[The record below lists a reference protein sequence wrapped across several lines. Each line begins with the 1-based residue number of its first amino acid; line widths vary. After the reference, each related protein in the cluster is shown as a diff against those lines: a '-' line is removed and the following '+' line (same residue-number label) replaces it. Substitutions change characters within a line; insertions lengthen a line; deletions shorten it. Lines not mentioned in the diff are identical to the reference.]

1 MQFGVTMFPTDYAIG
16 PGELAREVEA
26 HGFESLFF
34 PEHTHIPASRR
45 SPWPGGPDL
54 PREYSHT
61 LDLFVALTAA
71 AAATERLLVG
81 SGICLVIER
90 DPIVLAKEVASLDV
104 VSGGRALLG
113 IGGGWNLE
121 EMENHGTDPQR
132 RWRRMRET
140 VEAMKAI
147 WANDEAAYH
156 GEIVDFDPI
165 WQWPKPVQRPHPPVL
180 IGGDGPNTLR
190 RVARYGDGWMPI
202 DGRGRDNFGA
212 RIAELNELAAEAG
225 RGPLPVSLF
234 GVGSDP
240 ARIEAHAKAGVERVV
255 FALPPAPADVV
266 LPKLAARARLAE
278 QFAEGDER

>member
-1 MQFGVTMFPTDYAIG
+1 MKFGITMFPTDYAIG

-34 PEHTHIPASRR
+34 PEHTHIPASRK

-54 PREYSHT
+54 PEEYSHT

-90 DPIVLAKEVASLDV
+90 DPITLAKEVASLDF

-113 IGGGWNLE
+113 IGAGWNLE
-121 EMENHGTDPQR
+121 EMENHGTDPAR

-140 VEAMKAI
+140 VEAMRAI
-147 WANDEAAYH
+147 WGNDEGEYH
-156 GEIVDFDPI
+156 GELVDFDPI
-165 WQWPKPVQRPHPPVL
+165 WQWPKPIQEAGPPVI
-180 IGGDGPNTLR
+180 IGGDGPNTLK

-202 DGRGRDNFGA
+202 DGRNREDFA
-212 RIAELNELAAEAG
+212 PAIAELNDLAAEAG
-225 RGPLPVSLF
+225 RGPMTVSLF
-234 GVGSDP
+234 GAGSNP
-240 ARIEAHAKAGVERVV
+240 ARLEKHAKAGVDRIV
-255 FALPPAPADVV
+255 FLVPPAPADVV
-266 LPKLAARARLAE
+266 IPKLEANARLAE
-278 QFAEGDER
+278 QFA

>member
-1 MQFGVTMFPTDYAIG
+1 MKFGITMFPTDYAIG

-34 PEHTHIPASRR
+34 PEHTHIPASRK

-54 PREYSHT
+54 PKEYSHT

-90 DPIVLAKEVASLDV
+90 DPITLAKEVASLDH

-113 IGGGWNLE
+113 IGAGWNLE
-121 EMENHGTDPQR
+121 EMENHGTDPAR

-147 WANDEAAYH
+147 WANDEGEYH
-156 GEIVDFDPI
+156 GELIDFDPI
-165 WQWPKPVQRPHPPVL
+165 WQWPKPAQDPHPPVI
-180 IGGDGPNTLR
+180 IGGDGPTTLK

-202 DGRGRDNFGA
+202 DGRNRDDFA
-212 RIAELNELAAEAG
+212 PAIAELNDLAAEQG
-225 RGPLPVSLF
+225 RGPMSVSLF
-234 GVGSDP
+234 GSGPNP
-240 ARIEAHAKAGVERVV
+240 ARIEKHAKAGVDRIV
-255 FALPPAPADVV
+255 FLVPPAPADVV
-266 LPKLAARARLAE
+266 LPMVEERARLAE
-278 QFAEGDER
+278 QFA

>member
-1 MQFGVTMFPTDYAIG
+1 MKFGITMFPTDYAIG

-54 PREYSHT
+54 PEEYSHT

-90 DPIVLAKEVASLDV
+90 DPITLAKEVASLDF

-113 IGGGWNLE
+113 IGAGWNLE
-121 EMENHGTDPQR
+121 EMENHGTDPAR

-140 VEAMKAI
+140 IEAMRAI
-147 WANDEAAYH
+147 WGNDEGEYH
-156 GEIVDFDPI
+156 GELVDFDPI
-165 WQWPKPVQRPHPPVL
+165 WQWPKPIQEAGPPVI
-180 IGGDGPNTLR
+180 IGGDGPTTLK

-202 DGRGRDNFGA
+202 DGRNRDDFA
-212 RIAELNELAAEAG
+212 PAIAELNDLAAAEG
-225 RGPLPVSLF
+225 RGPMTVSLF
-234 GVGSDP
+234 GAGSNP
-240 ARIEAHAKAGVERVV
+240 ARLEKHARAGVDRIV
-255 FALPPAPADVV
+255 FLVPPAPADVV
-266 LPKLAARARLAE
+266 LPKLEANARLAE
-278 QFAEGDER
+278 QFA

>member
-1 MQFGVTMFPTDYAIG
+1 MKFGITMFPTDYAMG

-34 PEHTHIPASRR
+34 PEHTHIPASRK

-90 DPIVLAKEVASLDV
+90 DPITLAKEVASLDF

-113 IGGGWNLE
+113 IGAGWNLE
-121 EMENHGTDPQR
+121 EMENHGTDPAR

-140 VEAMKAI
+140 IEAMKAI
-147 WANDEAAYH
+147 WANDEGEYH
-156 GEIVDFDPI
+156 GELIDFDPI
-165 WQWPKPVQRPHPPVL
+165 WQWPKPVQDPHPPVI
-180 IGGDGPNTLR
+180 IGGDGPTTLK

-202 DGRGRDNFGA
+202 DGRNRADFGPA
-212 RIAELNELAAEAG
+212 IAELNDLAAEAG
-225 RGPLPVSLF
+225 RGPMTVSLF
-234 GVGSDP
+234 GGGSDP
-240 ARIEAHAKAGVERVV
+240 VRIEKHAKAGVDRIV
-255 FALPPAPADVV
+255 FLAPPAPADVV
-266 LPKLAARARLAE
+266 IPKLEGYARLAE
-278 QFAEGDER
+278 QFA

>member
-1 MQFGVTMFPTDYAIG
+1 MKFGITMFPTDYAIA

-34 PEHTHIPASRR
+34 PEHTHIPASRK
-45 SPWPGGPDL
+45 SPWPGGPEL

-71 AAATERLLVG
+71 ATATERLLVG

-90 DPIVLAKEVASLDV
+90 DPITLAKEVASLDF

-113 IGGGWNLE
+113 IGAGWNLE
-121 EMENHGTDPQR
+121 EMENHGTNPAR

-140 VEAMKAI
+140 IEAMKAI
-147 WANDEAAYH
+147 WANDEGEYH
-156 GEIVDFDPI
+156 GELVDFDPI
-165 WQWPKPVQRPHPPVL
+165 WQWPKPVQDPHPPVI
-180 IGGDGPNTLR
+180 IGGDGPTTLK

-202 DGRGRDNFGA
+202 DGRQRADFGA
-212 RIAELNELAAEAG
+212 AIAELNDLAAEAG

-234 GVGSDP
+234 GAGSDP
-240 ARIEAHAKAGVERVV
+240 ARIEKHAKAGVDRLV
-255 FALPPAPADVV
+255 FVLPPAPADVV
-266 LPKLAARARLAE
+266 LPKLEERARLAE
-278 QFAEGDER
+278 QFA

>member
-1 MQFGVTMFPTDYAIG
+1 MKFGITMFPTDYAIG

-34 PEHTHIPASRR
+34 PEHTHIPASRK

-54 PREYSHT
+54 PEEYSHT

-90 DPIVLAKEVASLDV
+90 DPITLAKEVASLDF

-113 IGGGWNLE
+113 IGAGWNLE
-121 EMENHGTDPQR
+121 EMENHGTDPAR

-140 VEAMKAI
+140 VEAMRAI
-147 WANDEAAYH
+147 WGNDEGEYH
-156 GEIVDFDPI
+156 GELVDFDPI
-165 WQWPKPVQRPHPPVL
+165 WQWPKPIQEGGPPVI
-180 IGGDGPNTLR
+180 IGGDGPTTLK

-202 DGRGRDNFGA
+202 DGRNREDFA
-212 RIAELNELAAEAG
+212 PAIAELNDLAAEAG
-225 RGPLPVSLF
+225 RGPMTVSLF
-234 GVGSDP
+234 GAGSNP
-240 ARIEAHAKAGVERVV
+240 ARLEKHAKAGVDRIV
-255 FALPPAPADVV
+255 FLVPPAPADVV
-266 LPKLAARARLAE
+266 LPKLEANARLAE
-278 QFAEGDER
+278 QFA

>member
-1 MQFGVTMFPTDYAIG
+1 MKFGITMFPTDYAIG

-34 PEHTHIPASRR
+34 PEHTHIPASRK

-54 PREYSHT
+54 PKEYSHT

-90 DPIVLAKEVASLDV
+90 DPITLAKEVASLDH

-113 IGGGWNLE
+113 IGAGWNLE
-121 EMENHGTDPQR
+121 EMENHGTDPAR

-140 VEAMKAI
+140 IEAMQAI
-147 WANDEAAYH
+147 WANDEGEYH
-156 GEIVDFDPI
+156 GELLDFDPI
-165 WQWPKPVQRPHPPVL
+165 WQWPKPAQDPHPPVI
-180 IGGDGPNTLR
+180 IGGDGPTTLK

-202 DGRGRDNFGA
+202 DGRNRDDFA
-212 RIAELNELAAEAG
+212 PAIAELNDLAAEQG
-225 RGPLPVSLF
+225 RGPMTVSLF
-234 GVGSDP
+234 GSGPNP
-240 ARIEAHAKAGVERVV
+240 ARIEKHAKAGVDRIV
-255 FALPPAPADVV
+255 FLVPPAPADVV
-266 LPKLAARARLAE
+266 LPLLEERARLAE
-278 QFAEGDER
+278 QFA

>member
-1 MQFGVTMFPTDYAIG
+1 MKFGISMFPTDYAIG

-34 PEHTHIPASRR
+34 PEHTHIPASRK

-54 PREYSHT
+54 PKEYSHT

-90 DPIVLAKEVASLDV
+90 DPITLAKEVASLDY

-113 IGGGWNLE
+113 IGAGWNLE
-121 EMENHGTDPQR
+121 EMENHGTEPAR

-140 VEAMKAI
+140 IEAMKAI
-147 WANDEAAYH
+147 WADDEAEYH
-156 GEIVDFDPI
+156 GQLIDFDPI
-165 WQWPKPVQRPHPPVL
+165 WQWPKPVQDPHPPVI
-180 IGGDGPNTLR
+180 IGGDGPTTLK

-202 DGRGRDNFGA
+202 DGRNREDFA
-212 RIAELNELAAEAG
+212 PAIAELNDLAAEHG
-225 RGPLPVSLF
+225 RGPLTVSLF
-234 GVGSDP
+234 GAGTNP
-240 ARIEAHAKAGVERVV
+240 ERIEKHLKAGVDRVV
-255 FALPPAPADVV
+255 FGVPPAPADVV
-266 LPKLAARARLAE
+266 LPALEKRARLAE
-278 QFAEGDER
+278 QFA

>member
-1 MQFGVTMFPTDYAIG
+1 MKFGITMFPTDYAIG

-54 PREYSHT
+54 PEEYSHT

-90 DPIVLAKEVASLDV
+90 DPITLAKEVASLDF

-113 IGGGWNLE
+113 IGAGWNLE
-121 EMENHGTDPQR
+121 EMENHGTDPAR

-140 VEAMKAI
+140 VEAMRAI
-147 WANDEAAYH
+147 WGNDEGEYH
-156 GEIVDFDPI
+156 GELVDFDPI
-165 WQWPKPVQRPHPPVL
+165 WQWPKPIQEAGPPVI
-180 IGGDGPNTLR
+180 IGGDGPNTLK

-202 DGRGRDNFGA
+202 DGRNREDFA
-212 RIAELNELAAEAG
+212 PAIAELNDLAAEEG
-225 RGPLPVSLF
+225 RGPMTVSLF
-234 GVGSDP
+234 GAGSNP
-240 ARIEAHAKAGVERVV
+240 ARLEKHAKAGVDRIV
-255 FALPPAPADVV
+255 FLVPPAPADVV
-266 LPKLAARARLAE
+266 LPKLEANARLAE
-278 QFAEGDER
+278 QFA

>member
-1 MQFGVTMFPTDYAIG
+1 MKFGITMFPTDYAIG

-34 PEHTHIPASRR
+34 PEHTHIPASRQ

-54 PREYSHT
+54 PKEYSHT

-90 DPIVLAKEVASLDV
+90 DPITLAKEVASLDY

-113 IGGGWNLE
+113 IGAGWNLE
-121 EMENHGTDPQR
+121 EMENHGTDPAR

-140 VEAMKAI
+140 IEAMKAI
-147 WANDEAAYH
+147 WANDEGEYH
-156 GEIVDFDPI
+156 GELIDFDPI
-165 WQWPKPVQRPHPPVL
+165 WQWPKPAQDPHPPVI
-180 IGGDGPNTLR
+180 IGGDGPTTLK

-202 DGRGRDNFGA
+202 DGRNRDDFA
-212 RIAELNELAAEAG
+212 PAIAELNDLAAEQG
-225 RGPLPVSLF
+225 RGPMTVSLF
-234 GVGSDP
+234 GSGPNP
-240 ARIEAHAKAGVERVV
+240 ARIEKHAKAGVDRIV
-255 FALPPAPADVV
+255 FLVPPAPADVV
-266 LPKLAARARLAE
+266 LPLLEERARLAE
-278 QFAEGDER
+278 QFA

>member
-1 MQFGVTMFPTDYAIG
+1 MEFGITMFPTDYAIG

-34 PEHTHIPASRR
+34 PEHTHIPASRK

-54 PREYSHT
+54 PEEYSHT

-90 DPIVLAKEVASLDV
+90 DPITLAKEVASLDH

-113 IGGGWNLE
+113 IGAGWNLE
-121 EMENHGTDPQR
+121 EMENHGTDPAR

-140 VEAMKAI
+140 IEAMQAI
-147 WANDEAAYH
+147 WANDEGEYH
-156 GEIVDFDPI
+156 GELIDFDPI
-165 WQWPKPVQRPHPPVL
+165 WQWPKPVQDPHPPVI
-180 IGGDGPNTLR
+180 IGGDGPTTLK

-202 DGRGRDNFGA
+202 DGRNRDDFA
-212 RIAELNELAAEAG
+212 PAIAELNDLAAEQG
-225 RGPLPVSLF
+225 RGPMTVSLF
-234 GVGSDP
+234 GSGPNP
-240 ARIEAHAKAGVERVV
+240 ARIEKHAKAGVDRIV
-255 FALPPAPADVV
+255 FLVPPAPADVV
-266 LPKLAARARLAE
+266 LPVVEERARLAE
-278 QFAEGDER
+278 QFA

>member
-1 MQFGVTMFPTDYAIG
+1 MKFGITMFPTDYAIG

-34 PEHTHIPASRR
+34 PEHTHIPASRK

-54 PREYSHT
+54 PEEYSHT

-90 DPIVLAKEVASLDV
+90 DPITLAKEVASLDY

-113 IGGGWNLE
+113 IGAGWNLE
-121 EMENHGTDPQR
+121 EMENHGTDPAR

-140 VEAMKAI
+140 IEAMKAI
-147 WANDEAAYH
+147 WADDEAEYH
-156 GEIVDFDPI
+156 GDLIDFDPI
-165 WQWPKPVQRPHPPVL
+165 WQWPKPAQDPHPPVI
-180 IGGDGPNTLR
+180 IGGDGPTTLK

-202 DGRGRDNFGA
+202 DGRTRDDFA
-212 RIAELNELAAEAG
+212 PAIAELNDLAAEQG
-225 RGPLPVSLF
+225 RGPMTVSLF
-234 GVGSDP
+234 GVGGDP
-240 ARIEAHAKAGVERVV
+240 ARIETHAKAGVDRLV
-255 FALPPAPADVV
+255 FLVPPAPADVV
-266 LPKLAARARLAE
+266 LPALEKRARLAE
-278 QFAEGDER
+278 QFA

>member
-1 MQFGVTMFPTDYAIG
+1 MKFGITMFPTDYAIA

-34 PEHTHIPASRR
+34 PEHTHIPTSRK
-45 SPWPGGPDL
+45 SPWPGGPNL
-54 PREYSHT
+54 PEEYSHT

-90 DPIVLAKEVASLDV
+90 DPITLAKEVASLDF

-113 IGGGWNLE
+113 IGAGWNLE
-121 EMENHGTDPQR
+121 EMENHGTDPKR

-140 VEAMKAI
+140 VEAMRAI
-147 WANDEAAYH
+147 WGNDEGEYH
-156 GEIVDFDPI
+156 GELVDFDPI
-165 WQWPKPVQRPHPPVL
+165 WQWPKPVQEAGPPVI
-180 IGGDGPNTLR
+180 IGGDGPNTLK

-202 DGRGRDNFGA
+202 DGRTREDFGPA
-212 RIAELNELAAEAG
+212 IRELNDLAAEQG

-234 GVGSDP
+234 GGGSDP
-240 ARIEAHAKAGVERVV
+240 ARLEKHARAGVDRIV
-255 FALPPAPADVV
+255 FLVPPAPADVV
-266 LPKLAARARLAE
+266 LPRLEAQARLAE
-278 QFAEGDER
+278 QFA

>member
-1 MQFGVTMFPTDYAIG
+1 MKFGITMFPTDYAIG

-54 PREYSHT
+54 PTEYSHT
-61 LDLFVALTAA
+61 LDLFVAMTAA

-90 DPIVLAKEVASLDV
+90 DPITLAKEVASLDF

-113 IGGGWNLE
+113 IGAGWNLE
-121 EMENHGTDPQR
+121 EMENHGTDPAR

-140 VEAMKAI
+140 IEAMRAI
-147 WANDEAAYH
+147 WGNDEAEYH
-156 GEIVDFDPI
+156 GELVDFDPI
-165 WQWPKPVQRPHPPVL
+165 WQWPKPIQEAGPPVI
-180 IGGDGPNTLR
+180 IGGDGPTTLK

-202 DGRGRDNFGA
+202 DGRNREDFA
-212 RIAELNELAAEAG
+212 PAIAELNDLAAEEG
-225 RGPLPVSLF
+225 RGPMTVSLF
-234 GVGSDP
+234 GAGSNP
-240 ARIEAHAKAGVERVV
+240 ARLEKHAKAGVDRIV
-255 FALPPAPADVV
+255 FLVPPAPADVV
-266 LPKLAARARLAE
+266 LPKLEANARLAE
-278 QFAEGDER
+278 QFA

>member
-1 MQFGVTMFPTDYAIG
+1 MKFGITMFPTDYAIG

-54 PREYSHT
+54 PTEYSHT
-61 LDLFVALTAA
+61 LDLFVAMTAA

-90 DPIVLAKEVASLDV
+90 DPITLAKEVASLDF

-113 IGGGWNLE
+113 IGAGWNLE
-121 EMENHGTDPQR
+121 EMENHGTDPAR

-140 VEAMKAI
+140 IEAMRAI
-147 WANDEAAYH
+147 WGNDAAEYH
-156 GEIVDFDPI
+156 GELVDFDPI
-165 WQWPKPVQRPHPPVL
+165 WQWPKPIQEAGPPVI
-180 IGGDGPNTLR
+180 IGGDGPTTLK

-202 DGRGRDNFGA
+202 DGRNREDFA
-212 RIAELNELAAEAG
+212 PAIAELNDLAAEAG
-225 RGPLPVSLF
+225 RGPMTVSLF
-234 GVGSDP
+234 GAGSNP
-240 ARIEAHAKAGVERVV
+240 ARLEKHAKAGVDRIV
-255 FALPPAPADVV
+255 FLVPPAPADVV
-266 LPKLAARARLAE
+266 LPKLEANARLAE
-278 QFAEGDER
+278 QFA

>member
-1 MQFGVTMFPTDYAIG
+1 MKFGITMFPTDYAIG

-34 PEHTHIPASRR
+34 PEHTHIPASRK

-54 PREYSHT
+54 PEEYSHT

-90 DPIVLAKEVASLDV
+90 DPITLAKEVASLDF

-113 IGGGWNLE
+113 IGAGWNLE
-121 EMENHGTDPQR
+121 EMENHGTDPAR

-140 VEAMKAI
+140 VEAMRAI
-147 WANDEAAYH
+147 WGNDEGEYH
-156 GEIVDFDPI
+156 GELVDFDPI
-165 WQWPKPVQRPHPPVL
+165 WQWPKPIQEGGPPVI
-180 IGGDGPNTLR
+180 IGGDGPNTLK

-202 DGRGRDNFGA
+202 DGRNREDFA
-212 RIAELNELAAEAG
+212 PAIAELNDLAAEAG
-225 RGPLPVSLF
+225 RGPMTVSLF
-234 GVGSDP
+234 GAGSNP
-240 ARIEAHAKAGVERVV
+240 ARLEKHAKAGVDRIV
-255 FALPPAPADVV
+255 FLVPPAPADVV
-266 LPKLAARARLAE
+266 IPKLEANARLAE
-278 QFAEGDER
+278 QFA